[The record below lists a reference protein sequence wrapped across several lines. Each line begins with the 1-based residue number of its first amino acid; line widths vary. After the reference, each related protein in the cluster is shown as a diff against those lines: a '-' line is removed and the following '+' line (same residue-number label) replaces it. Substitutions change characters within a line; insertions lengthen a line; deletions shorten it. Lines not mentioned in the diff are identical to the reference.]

1 MKLYYYGHSACMLET
16 AGTRILI
23 DPYFSQN
30 PLSPVK
36 PEEISADYIFVTHGH
51 FDHLGD
57 AEAIAKRCGAT
68 VCGIPEL
75 GRMLSGVNF
84 QGANL
89 GGWAEFPFGR
99 VKMTPAAHSSGIP
112 GGIACGFLFEAE
124 GKKVYH
130 AGDTALIADF
140 ALLGPEKVDVALLPI
155 GGYYTMGID
164 DAVRAAEMIEA
175 GTLVPMHYNTFPAIQ
190 ASPEEFREKCGSRR
204 VEILQPGGC
213 LEL

>member
-1 MKLYYYGHSACMLET
+1 M
-16 AGTRILI
+16 
-23 DPYFSQN
+23 
-30 PLSPVK
+30 
-36 PEEISADYIFVTHGH
+36 
-51 FDHLGD
+51 
-57 AEAIAKRCGAT
+57 
-68 VCGIPEL
+68 
-75 GRMLSGVNF
+75 
-84 QGANL
+84 
-89 GGWAEFPFGR
+89 
-99 VKMTPAAHSSGIP
+99 
-112 GGIACGFLFEAE
+112 
-124 GKKVYH
+124 YH